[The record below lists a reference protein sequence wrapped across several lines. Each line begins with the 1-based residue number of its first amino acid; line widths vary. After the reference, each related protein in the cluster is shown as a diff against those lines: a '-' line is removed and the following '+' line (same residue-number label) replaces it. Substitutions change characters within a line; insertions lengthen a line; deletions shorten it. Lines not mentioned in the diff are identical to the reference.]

1 MLRLAG
7 ERVYGYDSS
16 TDRLLVSGDRGRS
29 WSELEKPDP
38 LVDLAVDPSD
48 DRRIVVASAG
58 GSAKDCSRP
67 EG

>member
-16 TDRLLVSGDRGRS
+16 NDRLLVSGDRGRS
-29 WSELEKPDP
+29 WSGLEKPGP